1 MTEFH
6 RLERQITTVLRVGMW
21 VTTITLAIGL
31 LAYFLKWPV
40 SGALLAT
47 GLVTI
52 IAIPV
57 GRIAVSFIDA
67 IRRRDW
73 LLAGSTLIVL
83 SVMGLTFVYALGR
96 R

>member
-1 MTEFH
+1 MTEFL
-6 RLERQITTVLRVGMW
+6 RLEKQITTVLRAGMW
-21 VTTITLAIGL
+21 ITTIALAVGL
-31 LAYFLKWPV
+31 IAHLAGWRV
-40 SGALLAT
+40 ADVMLAT

-57 GRIAVSFIDA
+57 GRILVSFIDA

-73 LLAGSTLIVL
+73 ILAAATTIVL
-83 SVMGLTFVYALGR
+83 SVMFLTFVYAVGR